1 MFRMLEDMNQR
12 MQSDIVNEF
21 TTRERFE
28 EVVLKLLEQTCVKL
42 ENSVGFWTLYLL
54 IYILYIEKKN
64 FEKINFIYFNFFSY
78 KIVFLINFFLNY
90 IIYLSSNQL

>member
-64 FEKINFIYFNFFSY
+64 FEKINFIYFNFFIEK
-78 KIVFLINFFLNY
+78 KINYLRFKKTNLIKVKK
-90 IIYLSSNQL
+90 Q

>member
-54 IYILYIEKKN
+54 IYILYIEKKKFWKN
-64 FEKINFIYFNFFSY
+64 KFYLFQFFFYIFISTST
-78 KIVFLINFFLNY
+78 
-90 IIYLSSNQL
+90 YLFIQWLLVL

>member
-64 FEKINFIYFNFFSY
+64 FWKNKFYLFQFFYKNNNFI
-78 KIVFLINFFLNY
+78 
-90 IIYLSSNQL
+90 

>member
-54 IYILYIEKKN
+54 IYFYP
-64 FEKINFIYFNFFSY
+64 
-78 KIVFLINFFLNY
+78 
-90 IIYLSSNQL
+90 IIY

>member
-64 FEKINFIYFNFFSY
+64 FEKINFIYFNFF
-78 KIVFLINFFLNY
+78 KIN
-90 IIYLSSNQL
+90 

>member
-64 FEKINFIYFNFFSY
+64 FWKNKFYLFQFFY
-78 KIVFLINFFLNY
+78 KKLF
-90 IIYLSSNQL
+90 QQ

>member
-64 FEKINFIYFNFFSY
+64 FENINFIYFNFFII
-78 KIVFLINFFLNY
+78 KIKIKNY
-90 IIYLSSNQL
+90 MFIYFI

>member
-54 IYILYIEKKN
+54 IYILYIEKKKFWKNKFYLFQFFYIEQN
-64 FEKINFIYFNFFSY
+64 FNIKI
-78 KIVFLINFFLNY
+78 
-90 IIYLSSNQL
+90 

>member
-64 FEKINFIYFNFFSY
+64 FWKNKFYLFQFFY
-78 KIVFLINFFLNY
+78 KIKNFE
-90 IIYLSSNQL
+90 IK

>member
-42 ENSVGFWTLYLL
+42 ENSVGFWTFYLL
-54 IYILYIEKKN
+54 IYILYIKKN
-64 FEKINFIYFNFFSY
+64 FFWKNKFYLFDLFDLFLFFY
-78 KIVFLINFFLNY
+78 YILLI
-90 IIYLSSNQL
+90 

>member
-64 FEKINFIYFNFFSY
+64 FWKNKFYLFQFF
-78 KIVFLINFFLNY
+78 Y
-90 IIYLSSNQL
+90 IR

>member
-64 FEKINFIYFNFFSY
+64 FWKNKFYLFQFFYLNINISLVKI
-78 KIVFLINFFLNY
+78 Y
-90 IIYLSSNQL
+90 IK

>member
-64 FEKINFIYFNFFSY
+64 FWKNKFYLFQFFYISIWRINEIKS
-78 KIVFLINFFLNY
+78 I
-90 IIYLSSNQL
+90 

>member
-64 FEKINFIYFNFFSY
+64 FWKNKFYLFQ
-78 KIVFLINFFLNY
+78 FFL
-90 IIYLSSNQL
+90 

>member
-54 IYILYIEKKN
+54 IYILIILKKKFFWKN
-64 FEKINFIYFNFFSY
+64 KFYLFYFFDLFQFFYNKFKNDLFI
-78 KIVFLINFFLNY
+78 L
-90 IIYLSSNQL
+90 

>member
-64 FEKINFIYFNFFSY
+64 FWKNKFYLFQFFY
-78 KIVFLINFFLNY
+78 TKYL
-90 IIYLSSNQL
+90 IIY